1 MGRIRPAQCRLPP
14 ALGSTKVFW
23 SGMVSVVSW
32 VCGTG
37 ESKGSAAPSGVFF
50 LGRRAYF
57 CPWVGE
63 KCSHWD
69 EVPAAPPPQAPPGP

>member
-37 ESKGSAAPSGVFF
+37 ESKGSAAPSGLVF
-50 LGRRAYF
+50 
-57 CPWVGE
+57 
-63 KCSHWD
+63 
-69 EVPAAPPPQAPPGP
+69 